1 MSQTPTARPLRDVGV
16 DLQENEDNRAVVEA
30 IEADNP
36 GCGVR
41 HFPGLVRITNPGRLV
56 INRDTV
62 ESRLGREWETHEF
75 QLAIVSYFGH
85 IKDWDDDQIVIQ
97 WDH

>member
-1 MSQTPTARPLRDVGV
+1 MTSPARQVRDVGV
-16 DLQENEDNRAVVEA
+16 DLQENEDNRALVAA

-36 GCGVR
+36 GCAVR
-41 HFPGLVRITNPGRLV
+41 YIPGLVRVTAPGRLV
-56 INRDTV
+56 INRDSV
-62 ESRLGREWETHEF
+62 QERLGRDWETHEF

-85 IKDWDDDQIVIQ
+85 IAEWEDDQIVIQ